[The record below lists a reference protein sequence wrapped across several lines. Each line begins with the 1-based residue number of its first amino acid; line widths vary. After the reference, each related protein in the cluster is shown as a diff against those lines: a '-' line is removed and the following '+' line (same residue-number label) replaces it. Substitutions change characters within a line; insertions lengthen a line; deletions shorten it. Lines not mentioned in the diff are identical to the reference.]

1 MYALTILE
9 VDEFKK
15 TLKMNSF
22 SCNKGNSKNCFLTYI
37 HFQYLSNVWTLHVL
51 IVRTSI
57 SFCRFPCFLFLFEIN
72 LTSGVPTNSCLK

>member
-15 TLKMNSF
+15 TLKVNSF

-51 IVRTSI
+51 IMLGQAYLSAD
-57 SFCRFPCFLFLFEIN
+57 FHAFCFL
-72 LTSGVPTNSCLK
+72 LK